1 MTSRPRLTVAIV
13 ALDEERNLAELLPQL
28 DWADETLVVDGGS
41 RDRTREV
48 SLRLG
53 ARVVFRRFDRF
64 AAQRNFALRIA
75 LGEWVLML
83 DADERPTARLIDEI
97 RQRIASSK
105 KAAYRVPIRSNIF
118 GRAMRY
124 SGTQDD
130 RPIRLVRRDA
140 ARWHGAVHEVCRVD
154 GRVGI
159 LTNWLRHRTLESPE
173 TFLDKMHRYTRLAAA
188 ARVARNE
195 PPRCGD
201 LWLAPPREVCR
212 RLFWKLGMLDGPEG
226 WAFCALSGLSEWVL
240 AREHAR
246 LWREI
251 HERDA
256 TVALPNPALL
266 VRGGAA

>member
-28 DWADETLVVDGGS
+28 SWAEETLVVDGGS
-41 RDRTREV
+41 RDRTRDV
-48 SLRLG
+48 ARRYRARLLT
-53 ARVVFRRFDRF
+53 RRFDHF
-64 AAQRNFALRIA
+64 AAQRNCAMEGAR
-75 LGEWVLML
+75 GQWVLML
-83 DADERPTARLIDEI
+83 DADERPTPRLIDEI
-97 RQRIASSK
+97 RRRIASGKNS
-105 KAAYRVPIRSNIF
+105 AYRVPIRSQIF

-130 RPIRLVRRDA
+130 LPIRLVCRDA
-140 ARWHGAVHEVCRVD
+140 ARWHGAVHEVCQVE

-159 LTNWLRHRTLESPE
+159 LTNWLRHRTLDCAEA
-173 TFLDKMHRYTRLAAA
+173 FLDKMHRYTRLAAA

-195 PPRCGD
+195 SPRCGD
-201 LWLAPPREVCR
+201 QWIAPPREVCR
-212 RLFWKLGMLDGPEG
+212 RLFWKLGLLDGPEG

-246 LWREI
+246 LWREV

-256 TVALPNPALL
+256 TVAVPHPALF
-266 VRGGAA
+266 VGGGAA

>member
-1 MTSRPRLTVAIV
+1 MTTRPRLTVAIV

-28 DWADETLVVDGGS
+28 SWADETLVVDGGS
-41 RDRTREV
+41 RDRTRDV
-48 SLRLG
+48 ARRLD
-53 ARVVFRRFDRF
+53 ASVVARRFDHF
-64 AAQRNFALRIA
+64 AAQRNFALERA
-75 LGEWVLML
+75 RGEWVLMV
-83 DADERPTARLIDEI
+83 DADERPTSRLIDEI
-97 RQRIASSK
+97 HLRIANGKNS
-105 KAAYRVPIRSNIF
+105 AYRVPIRSQIF

-154 GRVGI
+154 GRVGV
-159 LTNWLRHRTLESPE
+159 LRNWLEHRTLESAE
-173 TFLDKMHRYTRLAAA
+173 AFLDKMHRYTRLAAA

-195 PPRCGD
+195 RPCCRD
-201 LWLAPPREVCR
+201 KWIAPPREVCR
-212 RLFWKLGMLDGPEG
+212 RLFWKLGLLDGPEG

-246 LWREI
+246 LWREV

-256 TVALPNPALL
+256 TVAIPHSTLL
-266 VRGGAA
+266 VGGGAA